1 MHFDYIIIGS
11 GSGNSF
17 PTPEFDDASIAIIEE
32 APRFGGTCLNS
43 GCIPTKMYVV
53 AADTAL
59 AAADSERLGIRTTFE
74 GADWPA
80 IVDRVFSHRIDL
92 ISRGGEEYR
101 RGDECPNI
109 TLFRGHA
116 TFTAPRTLK
125 TTLDGED
132 VEITGDT
139 IVIAA
144 GSRPFIPPV
153 IAESGVPY
161 LTNEDVMRLPEQP
174 ESITILGGGFIAME
188 FAHVFQSLGTHVRIV
203 NRSPLMRHLD
213 ADIHDRFNA
222 LAAPRYETHIGRT
235 VSSATHDDKSVT
247 LTLDDGTHVTSS
259 ALLVATGRRPNGDRM
274 NLGAG
279 GVDMREDGRIS
290 VDQYGRTSAE
300 GVWALGDVSSPFML
314 KHVANAE
321 LRAVRRNILQTSTG
335 AAAPTP
341 ETTATDAPDSSSE
354 GATTADAGS
363 AGTDDFSTLV
373 PMPHKHVPSA
383 VFTHPQLASV
393 GMTEQEARDAGYE
406 VTTKMQNYA
415 DVAYGWALE
424 DQGSVVKLVADKNT
438 SRLLGAHYMG
448 PQASNLIQ
456 QLVTVM
462 AFDLDLRDVARR
474 QYWIHP
480 ALAEVT
486 ENAILGLDLEFPE
499 S

>member
-17 PTPEFDDASIAIIEE
+17 PTPEFDDASIAIVDE

-53 AADTAL
+53 AADTAH
-59 AAADSERLGIRTTFE
+59 AAADSERLGIRTSFE

-80 IVDRVFSHRIDL
+80 IVDRVFAHRIDL

-101 RGDECPNI
+101 RGSESPNV
-109 TLFRGHA
+109 TLFRDHA
-116 TFTAPRTLK
+116 SFTGPKTLR

-139 IVIAA
+139 IIIAA
-144 GSRPFIPPV
+144 GSRPFIPAV

-161 LTNEDVMRLPEQP
+161 LTNEDVMRLPAQP
-174 ESITILGGGFIAME
+174 ESITILGGGFVAME
-188 FAHVFQSLGTHVRIV
+188 FAHVFESLGTHVRIV

-213 ADIHDRFNA
+213 ADVHDRFNA
-222 LAAPRYETHIGRT
+222 LVAPRYETHIGRT
-235 VSSATHDDKSVT
+235 VSSASHDDNSVT
-247 LTLDDGTHVTSS
+247 LTLDDGTSVTSS
-259 ALLVATGRRPNGDRM
+259 ALLVATGRVPNGDRM
-274 NLGAG
+274 NLAAA
-279 GVDMREDGRIS
+279 GVDMHDNGRIV
-290 VDQYGRTSAE
+290 VDDYGRTTAD
-300 GVWALGDVSSPFML
+300 GVWALGDVSSPHML

-321 LRAVRRNILQTSTG
+321 LRAVRHNILNPS
-335 AAAPTP
+335 
-341 ETTATDAPDSSSE
+341 DM
-354 GATTADAGS
+354 
-363 AGTDDFSTLV
+363 V
-373 PMPHKHVPSA
+373 PMPHEHVPSA
-383 VFTHPQLASV
+383 VFTYPQLATV
-393 GMTEQEARDAGYE
+393 GMTEAQARDAGFD
-406 VTTKMQNYA
+406 VTTKIQNYG

-424 DQGSVVKLVADKNT
+424 DEGSVVKLVADRKT
-438 SRLLGAHYMG
+438 ARLLGAHYMG
-448 PQASNLIQ
+448 PQASSLIQ
-456 QLVTVM
+456 QLITVM

-499 S
+499 T

>member
-1 MHFDYIIIGS
+1 
-11 GSGNSF
+11 
-17 PTPEFDDASIAIIEE
+17 
-32 APRFGGTCLNS
+32 
-43 GCIPTKMYVV
+43 MYVV
-53 AADTAL
+53 AADTAR
-59 AAADSERLGIRTTFE
+59 AAANSERLGIDTTFE

-80 IVDRVFSHRIDL
+80 IVDRVFANRIDL

-109 TLFRGHA
+109 TLFDGHA
-116 TFTAPRTLK
+116 QFTGPKTLS
-125 TTLDGED
+125 TTLDGKD

-153 IAESGVPY
+153 IADSGVPY

-235 VSSATHDDKSVT
+235 VSSATHDDNSVT
-247 LTLDDGTHVTSS
+247 LTLDDGTAITSS
-259 ALLVATGRRPNGDRM
+259 ALLVATGRIPNGDQM
-274 NLGAG
+274 NLSAG
-279 GVDMREDGRIS
+279 GVEMDERGRVV
-290 VDQYGRTSAE
+290 VDKHGRTTAD
-300 GVWALGDVSSPFML
+300 GVWALGDVSSPHML

-321 LRAVRRNILQTSTG
+321 LRAVRHNILNPQ
-335 AAAPTP
+335 
-341 ETTATDAPDSSSE
+341 DM
-354 GATTADAGS
+354 
-363 AGTDDFSTLV
+363 V
-373 PMPHKHVPSA
+373 PMPHEHVPSA
-383 VFTHPQLASV
+383 VFTYPQLATV
-393 GMTEQEARDAGYE
+393 GMTEAEARDAGFD
-406 VTTKMQNYA
+406 VTTKIQSYG

-424 DQGSVVKLVADKNT
+424 DQDSVVKLVADKQT
-438 SRLLGAHYMG
+438 GRLLGAHYMG
-448 PQASNLIQ
+448 PQASTLIQ
-456 QLVTVM
+456 QLITVM
-462 AFDLDLRDVARR
+462 AFDLDLRDVARK

-486 ENAILGLDLEFPE
+486 ENAILGLDLEFPAV
-499 S
+499 

>member
-17 PTPEFDDASIAIIEE
+17 PTPEFDDVSIAIIDK

-53 AADTAL
+53 AADTAHT
-59 AAADSERLGIRTTFE
+59 AANSERLGIHTTFE

-80 IVDRVFSHRIDL
+80 IVDRVFANRIDL

-109 TLFRGHA
+109 TLFDGHA
-116 TFTAPRTLK
+116 QFTGPKTLS

-153 IAESGVPY
+153 IADSGVPY

-235 VSSATHDDKSVT
+235 VASASHDDNSIT
-247 LTLDDGTHVTSS
+247 LTLDDGTAITSS
-259 ALLVATGRRPNGDRM
+259 ALLVATGRIPNGDQM
-274 NLGAG
+274 NLSAG
-279 GVDMREDGRIS
+279 GVEMDERGRVV
-290 VDQYGRTSAE
+290 VDKHGRTTAD
-300 GVWALGDVSSPFML
+300 GVWALGDVSSPHML

-321 LRAVRRNILQTSTG
+321 LRAVRHNILNPQ
-335 AAAPTP
+335 
-341 ETTATDAPDSSSE
+341 DM
-354 GATTADAGS
+354 
-363 AGTDDFSTLV
+363 V
-373 PMPHKHVPSA
+373 PMPHEHVPSA
-383 VFTHPQLASV
+383 VFTYPQLATV
-393 GMTEQEARDAGYE
+393 GMTETEAREAGFD
-406 VTTKMQNYA
+406 VTTKIQNYG

-424 DQGSVVKLVADKNT
+424 DQDSVVKLVADKQT
-438 SRLLGAHYMG
+438 GRLLGAHYMG
-448 PQASNLIQ
+448 PQASTLIQ
-456 QLVTVM
+456 QLITVM
-462 AFDLDLRDVARR
+462 AFDLDLRDVARK

-480 ALAEVT
+480 ALPEVT
-486 ENAILGLDLEFPE
+486 ENAILGLDLEFPTV
-499 S
+499 

>member
-17 PTPEFDDASIAIIEE
+17 PTPDFDNASIAIIEE
-32 APRFGGTCLNS
+32 GPRFGGTCLNS

-53 AADTAL
+53 AADTAHT
-59 AAADSERLGIRTTFE
+59 AANSERLGIHTTFD

-80 IVDRVFSHRIDL
+80 IVDRVFEHRVDI
-92 ISRGGEEYR
+92 IARGGEEYR

-109 TLFRGHA
+109 TLFDGHA
-116 TFTAPRTLK
+116 QFTGPKTLS
-125 TTLDGED
+125 TTLNGTE

-139 IVIAA
+139 IIIAA

-153 IAESGVPY
+153 IADSGVPY

-222 LAAPRYETHIGRT
+222 LVAPRYETHIGRT
-235 VSSATHDDKSVT
+235 VSSASHDEHSVS
-247 LTLDDGTHVTSS
+247 LTLDDGSTVTSS
-259 ALLVATGRRPNGDRM
+259 ALLVATGRVPNGDRM
-274 NLGAG
+274 NLSAA
-279 GVDMREDGRIS
+279 GVDKHDNGRIV
-290 VDQYGRTSAE
+290 VDDYGRTTAD
-300 GVWALGDVSSPFML
+300 GIWALGDVSSPFML

-321 LRAVRRNILQTSTG
+321 LRAVRHNVLQVASG
-335 AAAPTP
+335 
-341 ETTATDAPDSSSE
+341 DVSSE
-354 GATTADAGS
+354 TA
-363 AGTDDFSTLV
+363 LV
-373 PMPHKHVPSA
+373 PMPHDHVPSA
-383 VFTHPQLASV
+383 VFTYPQLATV
-393 GMTEQEARDAGYE
+393 GLTEKQARDAGFD
-406 VTTKMQNYA
+406 VTTKIQNYG

-424 DQGSVVKLVADKNT
+424 DQGSVVKLVADKQT
-438 SRLLGAHYMG
+438 AKLLGAHYMG
-448 PQASNLIQ
+448 PQASTLIQ
-456 QLVTVM
+456 QMITVL

-474 QYWIHP
+474 QYWTHP

-486 ENAILGLDLEFPE
+486 ENAILGLDLDFPE
-499 S
+499 A

>member
-1 MHFDYIIIGS
+1 MHFDYIVIGS

-53 AADTAL
+53 AADTAH
-59 AAADSERLGIRTTFE
+59 AATSSERLGIHTTFE

-80 IVDRVFSHRIDL
+80 IVNRVFANRIDL
-92 ISRGGEEYR
+92 ISQGGEEYR

-116 TFTAPRTLK
+116 EFTGPKTLR
-125 TTLDGED
+125 TTLDGEE

-139 IVIAA
+139 IVIAT

-153 IAESGVPY
+153 IEESGVPY

-188 FAHVFQSLGTHVRIV
+188 FAHVFESLGTHVRIV

-213 ADIHDRFNA
+213 ADIHARFNA

-235 VSSATHDDKSVT
+235 VSSASHDDHSVT
-247 LTLDDGTHVTSS
+247 LTLDDGTVVTSS
-259 ALLVATGRRPNGDRM
+259 ALLVATGRTPNGDRM
-274 NLGAG
+274 NLSAG
-279 GVDMREDGRIS
+279 GVEMDERGRVV
-290 VDQYGRTSAE
+290 VDKHGRTTAD
-300 GVWALGDVSSPFML
+300 GVWALGDVSSPHML

-321 LRAVRRNILQTSTG
+321 LRAVRHNILNPS
-335 AAAPTP
+335 
-341 ETTATDAPDSSSE
+341 DM
-354 GATTADAGS
+354 
-363 AGTDDFSTLV
+363 V
-373 PMPHKHVPSA
+373 PMPHEHVPSA
-383 VFTHPQLASV
+383 VFTYPQLATV
-393 GMTEQEARDAGYE
+393 GMTEAQAREAGYD
-406 VTTKMQNYA
+406 VTVKIQNYG

-424 DQGSVVKLVADKNT
+424 DDGSVVKLIADKQT
-438 SRLLGAHYMG
+438 GRLLGAHYMG
-448 PQASNLIQ
+448 PQASSLIQ
-456 QLVTVM
+456 QLITVM

-486 ENAILGLDLEFPE
+486 ENAILGLDLDFPE
-499 S
+499 V

>member
-17 PTPEFDDASIAIIEE
+17 PTPEFDDASIAIVDE

-53 AADTAL
+53 AADTAH
-59 AAADSERLGIRTTFE
+59 AAADSERLGIRTSFE

-80 IVDRVFSHRIDL
+80 IVDRVFAHRIDL

-101 RGDECPNI
+101 RGSESPNV
-109 TLFRGHA
+109 TLFRDHA
-116 TFTAPRTLK
+116 SFTGPKTLR

-139 IVIAA
+139 IIIAA
-144 GSRPFIPPV
+144 GSRPFIPAV

-161 LTNEDVMRLPEQP
+161 LTNEDVMRLPAQP
-174 ESITILGGGFIAME
+174 ESITILGGGFVAME
-188 FAHVFQSLGTHVRIV
+188 FAHVFESLGTHVRIV

-213 ADIHDRFNA
+213 ADVHDRFNA
-222 LAAPRYETHIGRT
+222 LVAPRYETHIGRT
-235 VSSATHDDKSVT
+235 VSSASHDNNSVT
-247 LTLDDGTHVTSS
+247 LTLDDGTSVTSS
-259 ALLVATGRRPNGDRM
+259 ALLVATGRVPNGDRM
-274 NLGAG
+274 NLAAA
-279 GVDMREDGRIS
+279 GVDMHDNGRIV
-290 VDQYGRTSAE
+290 VDDYGRTTAD
-300 GVWALGDVSSPFML
+300 GVWALGDVSSPHML

-321 LRAVRRNILQTSTG
+321 LRAVRHNILNPS
-335 AAAPTP
+335 
-341 ETTATDAPDSSSE
+341 DM
-354 GATTADAGS
+354 
-363 AGTDDFSTLV
+363 V
-373 PMPHKHVPSA
+373 PMPHEHVPSA
-383 VFTHPQLASV
+383 VFTYPQLATV
-393 GMTEQEARDAGYE
+393 GMTEAQARDAGFD
-406 VTTKMQNYA
+406 VTTKIQNYG

-424 DQGSVVKLVADKNT
+424 DEGSVVKLVADKKT
-438 SRLLGAHYMG
+438 ARLLGAHYMG
-448 PQASNLIQ
+448 PQASSLIQ
-456 QLVTVM
+456 QLITVM

-499 S
+499 T

>member
-1 MHFDYIIIGS
+1 MHFDYIVIGS

-17 PTPEFDDASIAIIEE
+17 PTPEFDDASIAIIDK

-53 AADTAL
+53 AADTAHT
-59 AAADSERLGIRTTFE
+59 AENSERLGIHTTLE

-80 IVDRVFSHRIDL
+80 IVDRVFANRIDL

-109 TLFRGHA
+109 TLFDGHA
-116 TFTAPRTLK
+116 QFTGPKTLS
-125 TTLDGED
+125 TTLDGEP

-153 IAESGVPY
+153 IADSGVPY

-188 FAHVFQSLGTHVRIV
+188 FAHIFQSLGTHVRIV

-235 VSSATHDDKSVT
+235 VASASHDDNSVT
-247 LTLDDGTHVTSS
+247 LTLDDGTAITSS
-259 ALLVATGRRPNGDRM
+259 ALLVATGRTPNGDQM
-274 NLGAG
+274 NLSAG
-279 GVDMREDGRIS
+279 GVEMDERGRVV
-290 VDQYGRTSAE
+290 VDKHGRTTAD
-300 GVWALGDVSSPFML
+300 GVWALGDVSSPHML

-321 LRAVRRNILQTSTG
+321 LRAVRHNIL
-335 AAAPTP
+335 TP
-341 ETTATDAPDSSSE
+341 QDM
-354 GATTADAGS
+354 
-363 AGTDDFSTLV
+363 V
-373 PMPHKHVPSA
+373 PMPHEHVPSA
-383 VFTHPQLASV
+383 VFTYPQLATV
-393 GMTEQEARDAGYE
+393 GMTEAEARDAGFD
-406 VTTKMQNYA
+406 VTTKIQNYG

-424 DQGSVVKLVADKNT
+424 DQDSVVKLVADKQT
-438 SRLLGAHYMG
+438 GRLLGAHYMG
-448 PQASNLIQ
+448 PQASTLIQ
-456 QLVTVM
+456 QLITVM
-462 AFDLDLRDVARR
+462 AFDLDLRDVARK

-480 ALAEVT
+480 ALPEVT
-486 ENAILGLDLEFPE
+486 ENAILGLDLEFPAM
-499 S
+499 

>member
-17 PTPEFDDASIAIIEE
+17 PTPEFDDASIAIVDE

-53 AADTAL
+53 AADTAH
-59 AAADSERLGIRTTFE
+59 AAADSERLGIHTTFE

-80 IVDRVFSHRIDL
+80 IVDRVFAHRIDL

-101 RGDECPNI
+101 RGSESPNV
-109 TLFRGHA
+109 TLFRDHA
-116 TFTAPRTLK
+116 SFTGPKTLR

-139 IVIAA
+139 IIIAA
-144 GSRPFIPPV
+144 GSRPFIPAV

-161 LTNEDVMRLPEQP
+161 LTNEDVMRLPAQP
-174 ESITILGGGFIAME
+174 ESITILGGGFVAME
-188 FAHVFQSLGTHVRIV
+188 FAHVFESLGTHVRIV

-213 ADIHDRFNA
+213 ADVHDRFNA
-222 LAAPRYETHIGRT
+222 LVAPRYETHIGRT
-235 VSSATHDDKSVT
+235 VSSASHDNNSVT
-247 LTLDDGTHVTSS
+247 LTLDDGTSVTSS
-259 ALLVATGRRPNGDRM
+259 ALLVATGRVPNGDRM
-274 NLGAG
+274 NLAAA
-279 GVDMREDGRIS
+279 GVDMHDNGRIV
-290 VDQYGRTSAE
+290 VDDYGRTTAD
-300 GVWALGDVSSPFML
+300 GVWALGDVSSPHML

-321 LRAVRRNILQTSTG
+321 LRAVRHNILNPS
-335 AAAPTP
+335 
-341 ETTATDAPDSSSE
+341 DM
-354 GATTADAGS
+354 
-363 AGTDDFSTLV
+363 V
-373 PMPHKHVPSA
+373 PMPHEHVPSA
-383 VFTHPQLASV
+383 VFTYPQLATV
-393 GMTEQEARDAGYE
+393 GMTEAQARDAGFD
-406 VTTKMQNYA
+406 VTTKIQNYG

-424 DQGSVVKLVADKNT
+424 DEGSVVKLVADKKT
-438 SRLLGAHYMG
+438 ARLLGAHYMG
-448 PQASNLIQ
+448 PQASSLIQ
-456 QLVTVM
+456 QLITVM

-499 S
+499 M

>member
-1 MHFDYIIIGS
+1 MHFDYIVIGS

-53 AADTAL
+53 AADTAH
-59 AAADSERLGIRTTFE
+59 AATSSERLGIHTTFE
-74 GADWPA
+74 GADWPS
-80 IVDRVFSHRIDL
+80 IVNRVFANRIDL
-92 ISRGGEEYR
+92 ISQGGEEYR

-116 TFTAPRTLK
+116 EFTGPKTLR
-125 TTLDGED
+125 TTLDGEE

-139 IVIAA
+139 IVIAT

-153 IAESGVPY
+153 IEESGVPY
-161 LTNEDVMRLPEQP
+161 LTNEDVMRLPKQP

-188 FAHVFQSLGTHVRIV
+188 FAHVFESLGSHVRIV

-235 VSSATHDDKSVT
+235 VSSASHDDHSVT
-247 LTLDDGTHVTSS
+247 LTLDDGTVVTSS
-259 ALLVATGRRPNGDRM
+259 ALLVATGRTPNGDRM
-274 NLGAG
+274 NLSAG
-279 GVDMREDGRIS
+279 GVEMDERGRVV
-290 VDQYGRTSAE
+290 VDKHGRTTAD
-300 GVWALGDVSSPFML
+300 GVWALGDVSSPHML

-321 LRAVRRNILQTSTG
+321 LRAVRHNILNPS
-335 AAAPTP
+335 
-341 ETTATDAPDSSSE
+341 DM
-354 GATTADAGS
+354 
-363 AGTDDFSTLV
+363 V
-373 PMPHKHVPSA
+373 PMPHEHVPSA
-383 VFTHPQLASV
+383 VFTHPQLATV
-393 GMTEQEARDAGYE
+393 GMTEAEAREAGYD
-406 VTTKMQNYA
+406 VTVKIQNYG

-424 DQGSVVKLVADKNT
+424 DDRSVVKLVADKQT
-438 SRLLGAHYMG
+438 GRLLGAHYMG
-448 PQASNLIQ
+448 PQASSLIQ
-456 QLVTVM
+456 QLITVM

-486 ENAILGLDLEFPE
+486 ENAILGLDLDFPTV
-499 S
+499 

>member
-17 PTPEFDDASIAIIEE
+17 PTPEFDDASIAIVDE

-53 AADTAL
+53 AADTAH
-59 AAADSERLGIRTTFE
+59 AAADSERLGIHTTFE

-80 IVDRVFSHRIDL
+80 IVDRVFAHRIDL

-101 RGDECPNI
+101 RGSESPNV
-109 TLFRGHA
+109 TLFRDHA
-116 TFTAPRTLK
+116 SFTGPKTLR

-139 IVIAA
+139 IIIAA
-144 GSRPFIPPV
+144 GSRPFIPAV

-161 LTNEDVMRLPEQP
+161 LTNEDVMRLPAQP
-174 ESITILGGGFIAME
+174 ESITILGGGFVAME
-188 FAHVFQSLGTHVRIV
+188 FAHVFESLGTHVRIV

-213 ADIHDRFNA
+213 ADVHDRFNA
-222 LAAPRYETHIGRT
+222 LVAPRYETHIGRT
-235 VSSATHDDKSVT
+235 VSSATHDNNSVT
-247 LTLDDGTHVTSS
+247 LTLDDGTVVTSS
-259 ALLVATGRRPNGDRM
+259 ALLVAIGRVPNGDRM
-274 NLGAG
+274 NLAAA
-279 GVDMREDGRIS
+279 GVDMHDNGRIV
-290 VDQYGRTSAE
+290 VDDYGRTTAD
-300 GVWALGDVSSPFML
+300 GVWALGDVSSPHML

-321 LRAVRRNILQTSTG
+321 LRAVRHNILNPS
-335 AAAPTP
+335 
-341 ETTATDAPDSSSE
+341 DM
-354 GATTADAGS
+354 
-363 AGTDDFSTLV
+363 V
-373 PMPHKHVPSA
+373 PMPHEHVPSA
-383 VFTHPQLASV
+383 VFTYPQLATV
-393 GMTEQEARDAGYE
+393 GMTEAEARDAGFD
-406 VTTKMQNYA
+406 VTTKIQNYG

-424 DQGSVVKLVADKNT
+424 DEGSVVKLVADKKT
-438 SRLLGAHYMG
+438 ARLLGAHYMG
-448 PQASNLIQ
+448 PQASSLIQ
-456 QLVTVM
+456 QLITVM

>member
-17 PTPEFDDASIAIIEE
+17 PTPDFDDASIAIIEE
-32 APRFGGTCLNS
+32 GPRFGGTCLNS

-53 AADTAL
+53 AADTAHT
-59 AAADSERLGIRTTFE
+59 AANSERLGIRTTFD

-80 IVDRVFSHRIDL
+80 IVDRVFGHRVDI
-92 ISRGGEEYR
+92 IARGGEEYR

-109 TLFRGHA
+109 TLFDGHA
-116 TFTAPRTLK
+116 QFTGPKTLS
-125 TTLDGED
+125 TTLNGTK

-139 IVIAA
+139 IIIAA

-153 IAESGVPY
+153 IADSGVPY

-222 LAAPRYETHIGRT
+222 LVAPRYETHIGRT
-235 VSSATHDDKSVT
+235 VSSASHDDHSVS
-247 LTLDDGTHVTSS
+247 LTLDDGSTVTSS
-259 ALLVATGRRPNGDRM
+259 ALLVATGRVPNGDRM
-274 NLGAG
+274 NLSAA
-279 GVDMREDGRIS
+279 GVDKHDNGRIV
-290 VDQYGRTSAE
+290 VDDYGRTTAD
-300 GVWALGDVSSPFML
+300 GIWALGDVSSPFML

-321 LRAVRRNILQTSTG
+321 LRAVRHNVLQV
-335 AAAPTP
+335 AASDASG
-341 ETTATDAPDSSSE
+341 ETA
-354 GATTADAGS
+354 
-363 AGTDDFSTLV
+363 LV
-373 PMPHKHVPSA
+373 PMPHDHVPSA
-383 VFTHPQLASV
+383 VFTYPQLATV
-393 GMTEQEARDAGYE
+393 GLTEKQARDAGFD
-406 VTTKMQNYA
+406 VTAKIQNYG

-424 DQGSVVKLVADKNT
+424 DQGSVVKLVADKQT
-438 SRLLGAHYMG
+438 AKLLGAHYMG
-448 PQASNLIQ
+448 PQASTLIQ
-456 QLVTVM
+456 QMVTVL

-474 QYWIHP
+474 QYWTHP

-486 ENAILGLDLEFPE
+486 ENAILGLDLDFPE
-499 S
+499 A

>member
-17 PTPEFDDASIAIIEE
+17 PTPDFDNASIAIIEE
-32 APRFGGTCLNS
+32 GPRFGGTCLNS

-53 AADTAL
+53 AADTAHT
-59 AAADSERLGIRTTFE
+59 AANSERLGIHTTFD

-80 IVDRVFSHRIDL
+80 IVDRVFAHRVDI
-92 ISRGGEEYR
+92 IARGGEEYR

-109 TLFRGHA
+109 TLFDGHA
-116 TFTAPRTLK
+116 QFTGPKTLS
-125 TTLDGED
+125 TTLNGTE

-139 IVIAA
+139 IIIAA

-153 IAESGVPY
+153 IADSGVPY

-222 LAAPRYETHIGRT
+222 LVAPRYETHIGRT
-235 VSSATHDDKSVT
+235 VSSASHDEHSVS
-247 LTLDDGTHVTSS
+247 LTLDDGSTVTSS
-259 ALLVATGRRPNGDRM
+259 ALLVATGRVPNGNRM
-274 NLGAG
+274 NLPAA
-279 GVDMREDGRIS
+279 GVDKHDNGRIV
-290 VDQYGRTSAE
+290 VDDYGRTTAD
-300 GVWALGDVSSPFML
+300 GIWALGDVSSPFML

-321 LRAVRRNILQTSTG
+321 LRAVRHNVLQVASG
-335 AAAPTP
+335 DASSG
-341 ETTATDAPDSSSE
+341 TA
-354 GATTADAGS
+354 
-363 AGTDDFSTLV
+363 LV
-373 PMPHKHVPSA
+373 PMPHDHVPSA
-383 VFTHPQLASV
+383 VFTYPQLATV
-393 GMTEQEARDAGYE
+393 GLTEKQARDAGFD
-406 VTTKMQNYA
+406 VTTKIQNYG

-424 DQGSVVKLVADKNT
+424 DQGSVVKLVADKQT
-438 SRLLGAHYMG
+438 AKLLGAHYMG
-448 PQASNLIQ
+448 PQASTLIQ
-456 QLVTVM
+456 QMITVL

-474 QYWIHP
+474 QYWTHP

-486 ENAILGLDLEFPE
+486 ENAILGLDLDFPE
-499 S
+499 A

>member
-17 PTPEFDDASIAIIEE
+17 PTEKFDDASIAIIEE

-53 AADTAL
+53 AADTAHS
-59 AAADSERLGIRTTFE
+59 AATSERLGIHTTFE

-80 IVDRVFSHRIDL
+80 IVDRVFGHRVDI

-116 TFTAPRTLK
+116 EFTGPKTLS
-125 TTLDGED
+125 TSLDGEA

-139 IVIAA
+139 IIIAA

-222 LAAPRYETHIGRT
+222 LVAPRYETHIGRT
-235 VSSATHDDKSVT
+235 VSSASHDDNSVT
-247 LTLDDGTHVTSS
+247 LTLDDGTSLTSS
-259 ALLVATGRRPNGDRM
+259 ALLVATGRVPNGDRL
-274 NLGAG
+274 NLATA
-279 GVDMREDGRIS
+279 GVDMHDNGRIV
-290 VDQYGRTSAE
+290 VDDYGRTTAD
-300 GVWALGDVSSPFML
+300 GIWALGDVSSPYML

-321 LRAVRRNILQTSTG
+321 LRAVRHNVLQVAGERDVSG
-335 AAAPTP
+335 DADN
-341 ETTATDAPDSSSE
+341 TDASGNA
-354 GATTADAGS
+354 GASG
-363 AGTDDFSTLV
+363 LV
-373 PMPHKHVPSA
+373 PMPHDHVPSA
-383 VFTHPQLASV
+383 VFTYPQLATV
-393 GMTEQEARDAGYE
+393 GLTETQAREAGYD
-406 VTTKMQNYA
+406 VTTKIQNYGN
-415 DVAYGWALE
+415 VAYGWALE
-424 DQGSVVKLVADKNT
+424 DQGSVVKLVADRKT
-438 SRLLGAHYMG
+438 ARLLGAHYIG
-448 PQASNLIQ
+448 PQASTLIQ
-456 QLVTVM
+456 QMVTVL

-474 QYWIHP
+474 QYWTHP

-486 ENAILGLDLEFPE
+486 ENAILGLDLDFPN
-499 S
+499 